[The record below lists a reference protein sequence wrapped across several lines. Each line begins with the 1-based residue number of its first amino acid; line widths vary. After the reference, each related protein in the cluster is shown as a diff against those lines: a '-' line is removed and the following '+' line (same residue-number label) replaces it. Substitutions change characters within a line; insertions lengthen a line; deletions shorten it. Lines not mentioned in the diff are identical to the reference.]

1 MKNSLFALL
10 LLLSA
15 GNCLPGRAA
24 GDDGRTFYVYGQV
37 FNPVTRERL
46 KDVFAELLTTDSVV
60 VDTMRTDE
68 HSSFNNK
75 RGPWNFNLAKYGDR
89 PYIVRFTKDGYRPA
103 YINIPAPKLD
113 KMRPDEWKMKEM
125 SPVFMRRAPRDYRL
139 GEASVTATRVVFC
152 QRGDTLVYNA
162 DALALPEGSTLDALI
177 RQLPGVELKEGGQI
191 YVNGRY
197 VEQLL
202 LGGKDFFDSDRQ
214 LMLDN
219 LPSFMV
225 KNVEVYE
232 KESELNRYIG
242 RNVEEKKLVMDVKLK
257 KQYHIGTIAN
267 AEAGGGTEGR
277 YMGRLF
283 AMRFT
288 PRSQLMLVGNINN
301 LNDKRKPGQ
310 NTTWTPDKMPTGTY
324 VTKMGGLD
332 YQFEDELT
340 GWKVK
345 SEFLGRH
352 TTSDNYSEQS
362 SEEFLSGGNTFGR
375 SFTKNHSGQTQLSL
389 HNSFSY
395 TGKLLASGNLWGNLS
410 RNRNRGSNA
419 SATFSDNPDNY
430 IDGHVLD
437 SLQGPASGD
446 LLRRLALN
454 RTLQASRGNSD
465 AAAGGVFLQTYVKF
479 LDVSAAFNFNV
490 SDAERFR
497 HYRLDY
503 PVSGQVSDYQ
513 NRYSRNHPEY
523 SMGYRFR
530 TSYIIFLKK
539 GFSIIPSYSVNGR
552 HSNQNYALHR
562 LERLDGWGEGTDH
575 APGTLPSE
583 AEWVKEQTY
592 DDRLSYTTR
601 LDPVLHKVNLHLQYE
616 HVDEKRN
623 QWHVEMSWPLN
634 VNIQRVYHKR
644 YTYEGHNRIKN
655 VYVNPSF
662 RVQRQWHEFQRMW
675 EFKYDMNTQVPDF
688 ISQLL
693 DYPNDDDPL
702 NVGTGNPDLK
712 SAVKHEWKF
721 SIQLNDTKRQLTFGA
736 WTMFNTTANAIAR
749 GFTYDHATG
758 ARFYRPENVNGNYL
772 WQTSLNFSRPID
784 RKKRLTLASYTF
796 IQLQHGV
803 DLITVTGGIADGTP
817 FVSRPSRSTVN
828 TTWTTETLNLTY
840 RKGMFSVGANG
851 YAGYN
856 HSSSRREGFVPQR
869 VWQYNYGLTGQ
880 VELPGKI
887 QVSTDLK
894 VYGHRGFSDP
904 AGNTDDLVW
913 NARVSRH
920 FAKANL
926 TVMLDGFD
934 LLRQL
939 SNRTFFMNSQG
950 RFETYNNALPAYFMG
965 HVIFRFNKEPKK

>member
-1 MKNSLFALL
+1 MKNILFALSFL
-10 LLLSA
+10 MCA
-15 GNCLPGRAA
+15 GCFLPVHAA
-24 GDDGRTFYVYGQV
+24 GDDGRIFYVYGQV

-68 HSSFNNK
+68 HSSFNGK
-75 RGPWNFNLAKYGDR
+75 RGPWNFNLVKYGER
-89 PYIVRFTKDGYRPA
+89 PYIIRLTKEGYRTA
-103 YINIPAPKLD
+103 YIDIPTPRLD
-113 KMRPDEWKMKEM
+113 KMKADEWKMKEM
-125 SPVFMRRAPRDYRL
+125 PPVFMRRAPRDYQL

-177 RQLPGVELKEGGQI
+177 RQLPGVELKEGGEI

-219 LPSFMV
+219 LPSYMV

-232 KESELNRYIG
+232 KESDLNRYIG
-242 RNVEEKKLVMDVKLK
+242 RSVEKKKLVMDVKLK

-267 AEAGGGTEGR
+267 VEAGGGTEER

-288 PRSQLMLVGNINN
+288 PRSQLVLVGNVNN
-301 LNDKRKPGQ
+301 LNDNRKPGQ
-310 NTTWTPDKMPTGTY
+310 NTTWTPDKMPTGTF

-345 SEFLGRH
+345 SEFQGKH
-352 TTSDNYSEQS
+352 TTSDTYSEQS
-362 SEEFLSGGNTFGR
+362 SEQFLSGGNIFGR
-375 SFTKNHSGQTQLSL
+375 SFTKSHSGQTQLSL
-389 HNSFSY
+389 HNSFQY
-395 TGKLLASGNLWGNLS
+395 TGKVYVWGNMWGNVF
-410 RNRNRGSNA
+410 RGRTRGSNA
-419 SATFSDNPDNY
+419 SATFNDNPENY
-430 IDGHVLD
+430 IDGHILD

-446 LLRRLALN
+446 MLRRFAVN
-454 RTLQASRGNSD
+454 RTLQASRSNSD
-465 AAAGGVFLQTYVKF
+465 GASGGTHVQAHIKRFDFSAG
-479 LDVSAAFNFNV
+479 FNFNV
-490 SDAERFR
+490 SDAESFR
-497 HYRLDY
+497 HYQLDY

-523 SMGYRFR
+523 SLGYSLRAGYVF
-530 TSYIIFLKK
+530 FL
-539 GFSIIPSYSVNGR
+539 GNNISIVPSYSVNWR
-552 HSNQNYALHR
+552 HSKQNHALHR

-575 APGTLPSE
+575 VLGMLPSE
-583 AEWVKEQTY
+583 AEWVREQTY
-592 DDRLSYTTR
+592 DERLSYVTR
-601 LDPVLHKVNLHLQYE
+601 LDPVQHKADLSLQYE
-616 HVDEKRN
+616 HTDERRN
-623 QWHVEMSWPLN
+623 QWQVVLRLPLS
-634 VNIQRVYHKR
+634 VDIQRVYHKR
-644 YTYEGHNRIKN
+644 YTYEGHNRVKN
-655 VYVNPSF
+655 TYVNPSF
-662 RVQRQWHEFQRMW
+662 RVQRSWREFQRKW
-675 EFKYDMNTQVPDF
+675 EFTYDINTQVPDF
-688 ISQLL
+688 LGHLL
-693 DYPNDDDPL
+693 DFPYDDDPL
-702 NVGTGNPDLK
+702 NVSTGNPDLK
-712 SAVKHEWKF
+712 PAVKHEWRL
-721 SIQLNDTKRQLTFGA
+721 SIQLNDTKRQRTFSA
-736 WTMFNTTANAIAR
+736 WTMFNTTVDAIAR

-758 ARFYRPENVNGNYL
+758 ARFTRPENVNGNYL
-772 WQTSLNFSRPID
+772 WQAYVNFSQPVD
-784 RKKRLTLASYTF
+784 RKKRLTLSSYTLM
-796 IQLQHGV
+796 QLQHGV
-803 DLITVTGGIADGTP
+803 DLITVTDGVPDGTA

-856 HSSSRREGFVPQR
+856 HSSSRREGFVEQN
-869 VWQYNYGLTGQ
+869 VWEYNYGLTGQ
-880 VELPGKI
+880 VELPGKV

-913 NARVSRH
+913 NMRLSRH

-965 HVIFRFNKEPKK
+965 HIIFRLNKQPKQ